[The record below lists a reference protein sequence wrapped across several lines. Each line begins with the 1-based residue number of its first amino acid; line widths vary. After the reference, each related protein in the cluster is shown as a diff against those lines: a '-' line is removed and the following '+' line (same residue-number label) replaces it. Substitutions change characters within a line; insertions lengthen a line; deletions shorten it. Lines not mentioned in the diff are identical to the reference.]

1 MHTILFNESF
11 FLCSRDDLERLQP
24 LSQTLLNMIVASSN
38 VLPLRPIHRVD
49 MDSDDSEDS
58 IQIFVAKP
66 VVDED
71 ADEPR
76 PDYKAS
82 VHDGDF
88 AETFRRLQHT
98 CIKEFCF
105 GISYSPF
112 LRYWKAQE
120 AAVFT
125 VVSIYSSHTN
135 DADCGVL
142 NSIMNHLRPRVV
154 HIYASASRW
163 HNKGI
168 LDRDSFLQNL
178 QICRLS
184 VARDAFPPSSF
195 FLKEPGYPNYD
206 VCCDRSNVAD
216 GVDDFT
222 GSFVRIGCANKK

>member
-1 MHTILFNESF
+1 M
-11 FLCSRDDLERLQP
+11 
-24 LSQTLLNMIVASSN
+24 
-38 VLPLRPIHRVD
+38 
-49 MDSDDSEDS
+49 
-58 IQIFVAKP
+58 
-66 VVDED
+66 VDED

-105 GISYSPF
+105 GIHYSPF

-125 VVSIYSSHTN
+125 VVSIYSSDTN

-142 NSIMNHLRPRVV
+142 DSIMNHLRPRVV
-154 HIYASASRW
+154 HIYASAPRW

-184 VARDAFPPSSF
+184 VSVPSILSFCFERLRTLGRQRRLSSIF
-195 FLKEPGYPNYD
+195 FLPQGTWLPQLRC
-206 VCCDRSNVAD
+206 VLRSLQRSGRSRRLHRGTNSSR
-216 GVDDFT
+216 
-222 GSFVRIGCANKK
+222 SF